1 MSQHY
6 GKQALKILFSEYE
19 GCPSKSWT
27 FVITQDIYVIYI
39 LAKSSNRPPA
49 FH

>member
-1 MSQHY
+1 MKDEACFAIVNIQVY
-6 GKQALKILFSEYE
+6 G
-19 GCPSKSWT
+19 
-27 FVITQDIYVIYI
+27 YI